1 MIHAW
6 PQILLFQKYLK
17 WRIYLNM
24 PYSPDEN
31 TDWNS
36 LRDKIIGL
44 GESSIQKSYYPELQ
58 KRLGELER
66 FRSLLDQSNDS
77 IFLLKI
83 PSGRF
88 SDVNKSA
95 SNQFGY
101 SQEKILKMSIQE
113 LVVKDEMENFNELF
127 NELIERSR
135 GKKTFTSIFQSAD
148 CKKIPVE
155 IVANVVKFSD
165 IFYIVM
171 VVRDITDRMVAENR
185 IRSSLEE
192 KEVLLREIHHR
203 VKNNMQI
210 ISSLLNLQTKYINDE
225 KVVDILKESQS
236 RVKSMAMIHEKL
248 YQSNE
253 LSRIDF
259 KDYINKLATFL
270 TQSYIVDGEPV
281 KIETEVQN
289 IFLNIDTAVPCGLI
303 INELITN
310 SLKHAFP
317 DYMGGSIKIELFNDG
332 EMFILNVQDN
342 GIGFPED
349 LDFRNTETLGLQ
361 LINNL
366 VLQLDG
372 TIEIK
377 INKGT
382 EFNIKFH
389 SLKYRQRI

>member
-1 MIHAW
+1 
-6 PQILLFQKYLK
+6 
-17 WRIYLNM
+17 M
-24 PYSPDEN
+24 PYNSDEN
-31 TDWNS
+31 IDWNS

-77 IFLLKI
+77 IFLIKI

-95 SNQFGY
+95 SEQFGY
-101 SQEKILKMSIQE
+101 SPEKFFTMSVHE
-113 LVVKDEMENFNELF
+113 LVVRDEIVRFRKLF
-127 NELIERSR
+127 NELVKQSR
-135 GKKTFTSIFQSAD
+135 GRKTFSSIFQSVD
-148 CKKIPVE
+148 GKRIPVE
-155 IVANVVKFSD
+155 IGANVVQFSD

-171 VVRDITDRMVAENR
+171 VVRDVTERMEAENR

-210 ISSLLNLQTKYINDE
+210 ISSLLNLQTRYITDE

-253 LSRIDF
+253 LARIDF
-259 KDYINKLATFL
+259 KDYIDKLIAFL
-270 TQSYIVDGEPV
+270 TQSYMKENDPV
-281 KIETEVQN
+281 RIETSVED
-289 IFLNIDTAVPCGLI
+289 IYLNIDTGVPCGLI

-317 DYMGGSIKIELFNDG
+317 DNRGGLIKIELLKEGDL
-332 EMFILNVQDN
+332 FILKVCDN
-342 GIGFPED
+342 GIGFPEK

-366 VLQLDG
+366 VMQLDG
-372 TIEIK
+372 AIELK
-377 INKGT
+377 VNHGT
-382 EFNIKFH
+382 EFKISFH